1 MAGSNALLSALGG
14 AGKRLTVARRAVAE
28 AIARQEGHFTAEDV
42 LRAARARQRAVGRA
56 TVFRS
61 LEMLADLHLV
71 ERVDLPSGEHAYVAC
86 EPDAHHHHVV
96 CSVCGRSTEVGELGL
111 GPILGRIESST
122 GFAIDSHRLEVFGIC
137 PDCQAARASL
147 RSV

>member
-1 MAGSNALLSALGG
+1 MP
-14 AGKRLTVARRAVAE
+14 RCE
-28 AIARQEGHFTAEDV
+28 AISRPATTLGPAGEWRVHFHVPIYVQRFGRLEAMQGAILDC
-42 LRAARARQRAVGRA
+42 LRA
-56 TVFRS
+56 
-61 LEMLADLHLV
+61 L
-71 ERVDLPSGEHAYVAC
+71 
-86 EPDAHHHHVV
+86 
-96 CSVCGRSTEVGELGL
+96 GELGL

>member
-1 MAGSNALLSALGG
+1 MSFALLAPASV
-14 AGKRLTVARRAVAE
+14 RW
-28 AIARQEGHFTAEDV
+28 
-42 LRAARARQRAVGRA
+42 AAPP
-56 TVFRS
+56 
-61 LEMLADLHLV
+61 HLV